1 MAWPGAPAARPN
13 SRSRAKR
20 PMDKV
25 LHQGAACVASARSR
39 AHHCTLGGTG
49 KSAICIRKARFPSG
63 GLIRSGM
70 VAAII
75 TAMTSGQAANAQD
88 LKRGEALLARDCA
101 SCHAVGRTGDS
112 PQKLAPTF
120 RSLGQRYPIES
131 LEEALGEGIMSGH
144 PDMPEFSF
152 DAADVGA
159 IIAYLKSIQQR

>member
-1 MAWPGAPAARPN
+1 M
-13 SRSRAKR
+13 
-20 PMDKV
+20 
-25 LHQGAACVASARSR
+25 ASARSR
-39 AHHCTLGGTG
+39 AHHCPLGGAG
-49 KSAICIRKARFPSG
+49 KSAIYIRKARFPSG

-70 VAAII
+70 LAAII
-75 TAMTSGQAANAQD
+75 TAMTSGQPANAQD
-88 LKRGEALLARDCA
+88 LKRGEALLARNCA